1 MTSKILAILSPP
13 GDDSII
19 SQARAIQ
26 AHQPDLVILL
36 KTYFPGRK
44 SYATIDA
51 AHGMDSRVH
60 RVD

>member
-36 KTYFPGRK
+36 KTYFSGQNPTPPSMRLM
-44 SYATIDA
+44 AWIQ
-51 AHGMDSRVH
+51 
-60 RVD
+60 